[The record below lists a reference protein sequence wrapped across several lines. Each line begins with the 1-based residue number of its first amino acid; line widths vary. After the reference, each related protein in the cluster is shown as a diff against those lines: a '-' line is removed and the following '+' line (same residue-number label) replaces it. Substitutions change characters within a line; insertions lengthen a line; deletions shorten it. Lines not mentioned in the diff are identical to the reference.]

1 MRFKILNLLLFFV
14 LFLSNLNAQERAPIE
29 SIVVFLPQGFILE
42 SLTSYGMV
50 NTTISNA
57 DNIANSNPASLAQFQ
72 KISLGISKQFDS
84 SIDNAWIADIGH
96 KRISTIRPQS
106 IGVVI
111 PFRNFRFGFGMSE
124 SYSTSLQIGDIQKT
138 TEQFPDGTGSVFKPT
153 HKTRVNKKSAIGA
166 YSKQAVLRK
175 KDQISIGGQYN
186 FNSMNHDAA
195 LSSSSNDGPTFDLK
209 TNSSSWS
216 AGVKYSMYE
225 VGVEQIHFGVF
236 FEKSVKFS
244 EAATINDSLSA
255 DPRGIPVVFAPQEFV
270 GKLPAKLNFGLQIN
284 PSNKVLFFANVSKIF
299 WGSIDESYQDQL
311 DLAVSF
317 VYYPGKT
324 ISTSVGVYKTDRKY
338 TGDITTFFNVN
349 KFDALFFTGGLTLQS
364 RHFIF
369 DIALADS
376 RLFSSGPRKQTI
388 IKVGLS
394 THLK

>member
-42 SLTSYGMV
+42 SLTSYGML
-50 NTTISNA
+50 NTTISSP
-57 DNIANSNPASLAQFQ
+57 DNIANSNSASLAQYQ
-72 KISLGISKQFDS
+72 KISVGISKQFDS

-124 SYSTSLQIGDIQKT
+124 SYSTSLQIGDIQET

-195 LSSSSNDGPTFDLK
+195 LSSSSNDGPTVDVK

-216 AGVKYSMYE
+216 AGVRYSMYE

-236 FEKSVKFS
+236 F
-244 EAATINDSLSA
+244 
-255 DPRGIPVVFAPQEFV
+255 
-270 GKLPAKLNFGLQIN
+270 
-284 PSNKVLFFANVSKIF
+284 
-299 WGSIDESYQDQL
+299 
-311 DLAVSF
+311 
-317 VYYPGKT
+317 
-324 ISTSVGVYKTDRKY
+324 
-338 TGDITTFFNVN
+338 
-349 KFDALFFTGGLTLQS
+349 
-364 RHFIF
+364 
-369 DIALADS
+369 
-376 RLFSSGPRKQTI
+376 
-388 IKVGLS
+388 
-394 THLK
+394 